1 MNNMSSHIREPSFSG
16 MFYADTPAE
25 LKKQIE
31 WCYKHK
37 LGPGT
42 LPEIN
47 KAVNRTIVG
56 LIIPHAGYM
65 YSGPVAAHA
74 YKELARSGLYD
85 TVVILSPNHTGYG
98 PGVSIWAKGAW
109 RTPLGEV
116 QVNEEMAQL
125 LISDII
131 NADETAHI
139 YEHSIEVQLPWL
151 QYLYGDIQIVP
162 ITMMAQD
169 YEIAQIVGKA
179 VAKHMRN
186 TIVIASTD
194 FNHYAPRASTMEKDM
209 AMIDAIEKLDTE
221 NLYKL
226 LESMHCSMCGYGP
239 VAATIAAAKEH
250 NAKRGRLLKYGT
262 SGDITGDIS
271 SVVGYASI
279 VLEV

>member
-1 MNNMSSHIREPSFSG
+1 MSSHIREPSFSG

-42 LPEIN
+42 LPEIT

-74 YKELARSGLYD
+74 YKELTRSGIYD
-85 TVVILSPNHTGYG
+85 TAVILSPNHTGYG

-131 NADETAHI
+131 SADETAHI

-151 QYLYGDIQIVP
+151 QYLNGNIQIVP

-169 YEIAQIVGKA
+169 YEIAQMVGKA
-179 VAKHMRN
+179 VAKHMSN
-186 TIVIASTD
+186 TIIIASTD

-239 VAATIAAAKEH
+239 VAATIVAAKEH
-250 NAKRGRLLKYGT
+250 NAKRGRLLKYST

-279 VLEV
+279 ALEV